1 MLLLNQVGIIEVKML
16 EIKKGDILKSE
27 VEALVNTVNCVGVM
41 GRGIALQFKKA
52 FPENF
57 RQYEKA
63 CKNEQVVPGKMFI
76 VDLGKMFNP
85 RYIINFPTKRHW
97 QANSNIQDIKD
108 GLASLVNDIKNYDI
122 KSIAIP
128 PLGCGLGGLD
138 WKEVYPLIEKSLEA
152 ISQDVKIYI
161 YPPNG
166 SPAIDQLVKEKK
178 QPNMTIG
185 RACLIVLMREYQ
197 KAVMDPYITLLEVQ
211 KLMYFMQIAGEP
223 LNLRYKKAHYGP
235 YAENLKNVLV
245 RIEGHLISGYGDGGD
260 NPEKPL
266 TIQHEAI
273 SQSVNFLEKNTD
285 TKQRLEK
292 VNTLIQGFENSYGME
307 LLASVHWISEEYKTH
322 DVDIIFKALHEW
334 NSRKK
339 MFQYDHIKIA
349 LERLVSLG
357 WLHQIN

>member
-1 MLLLNQVGIIEVKML
+1 MLRLNQVGIIIEVKML

-57 RQYEKA
+57 KQYEKA
-63 CKNEQVVPGKMFI
+63 CKNEQIVPGKMFI

-97 QANSNIQDIKD
+97 QANSQIQDIKD
-108 GLASLVNDIKNYDI
+108 GLKSLVDDIKNYGI

-128 PLGCGLGGLD
+128 PLGCGLGGLN
-138 WKEVYPLIEKSLEA
+138 WQEVYPLIEKSLGNLSEE
-152 ISQDVKIYI
+152 VKIYI

-166 SPAIDQLVKEKK
+166 APAIDQLVKEKK

-223 LNLRYKKAHYGP
+223 LKLRYKKAPYGP
-235 YAENLKNVLV
+235 YAENLKNVLTL
-245 RIEGHLISGYGDGGD
+245 IEGHFISGYGDGGD

-266 TIQHEAI
+266 TIQHEAV
-273 SQSVNFLEKNTD
+273 SQSINFIEKNTD

-307 LLASVHWISEEYKTH
+307 LLASVHWIAEEKKTH
-322 DVDIIFKALHEW
+322 DTDIISKALHEW

-339 MFQYDHIKIA
+339 MFQHSHIKIA

-357 WLHQIN
+357 WI